1 MSNSW
6 VATAAFTASFAL
18 AATLGPYGAA
28 GSSILSPPEGHGE
41 TSSASTVVSAASPPP
56 GVLAY
61 VSDSDYY
68 GSGGEEKLATV
79 LPDGTQ
85 ERTLLAP
92 ANVGFGLLEFS
103 PDGRRLAYFHDSQS
117 GAVVEVMDI
126 ATRKVGTVL
135 RLRGSTAYL
144 DGLAW
149 TSGGRDLIVA
159 SNQRPGSSTVHS
171 ETALWRVPV
180 AGGTPKELT
189 SFEDAGDPVVLPDG
203 DLVYVVS
210 KTFSSASLDKSAVWT
225 SSPTGSHPNRL
236 FTSSHFVHTPA
247 VSPNGFELAFSVL
260 YTKTTMHLQSFTMA
274 SRHRK
279 DLTPLVKGRT
289 DISPSWSPN
298 GSQIVFLSSR
308 AGRHAATESDQ
319 LLDAYVMTATGKHPR
334 KVISR
339 GGDEWSMVAV
349 AWGA

>member
-1 MSNSW
+1 MSSSW
-6 VATAAFTASFAL
+6 VTVATFTASLAL
-18 AATLGPYGAA
+18 AATLGPTEGA
-28 GSSILSPPEGHGE
+28 GSSPPSPFEGP
-41 TSSASTVVSAASPPP
+41 TTASSASAAASVASSPR

-79 LPDGTQ
+79 SPDGLD
-85 ERTLLAP
+85 ERNLLAP
-92 ANVGFGLLEFS
+92 ADVGFGLLEFS
-103 PDGRRLAYFHDSQS
+103 PDGRRLAYFHDSPS
-117 GAVVEVMDI
+117 GAVVEVMDVT
-126 ATRKVGTVL
+126 TRKVHTVL
-135 RLRGSTAYL
+135 RLRGSSAYL

-149 TSGGRDLIVA
+149 TSGGRDLVVA
-159 SNQRPGSSTVHS
+159 SNERPGSSTAHS

-180 AGGTPKELT
+180 AGGRPKELT

-210 KTFSSASLDKSAVWT
+210 KTFSSTSLRKSAVWA
-225 SSPTGSHPNRL
+225 SSPSGSHPRRL

-247 VSPNGFELAFSVL
+247 ISPNGLVLAFSVVL
-260 YTKTTMHLQSFTMA
+260 TETTMHLESFTME
-274 SRHRK
+274 SRHERS
-279 DLTPLVKGRT
+279 LTPLVKDRT

-308 AGRHAATESDQ
+308 AGRHAASKSDQ
-319 LLDAYVMTATGKHPR
+319 LLDAYVMTSTGEHPR

-339 GGDEWSMVAV
+339 GGDKWSMVVV
-349 AWGA
+349 AWGD